1 MFAGAKKLFTQPVI
15 VTSVL
20 VTLILVGVQRL
31 RLLEYFE
38 LKVFDQMMQRRAD
51 LPPDPRLLIVGF
63 TEQDIQELKHITP
76 TDEELDR
83 LLSKLESNQA
93 RVIAL
98 DFFRDVPIEIEPG
111 RGNAKLLNRLQTNN
125 KIIPICSTTTPPPP
139 GLDANNVGFADLPE
153 DPDAVIR
160 RALLF
165 VNPEPKTPC
174 QSQQSLAVAAALKY
188 LADTAKI
195 QPQITQTGDV
205 LQLKLGKAVFQRLPQ
220 DAGGYVEADNGGFQ
234 ILLNYRSFH
243 NVARTVS
250 FTDVLNNKVNPDWVN
265 GKIVLIGAT
274 APSKQD
280 IRNTP
285 YATGRQ
291 DNAGKMPGIVIHT
304 HIVSEILSGVL
315 DQRPIFWFL
324 PEWGEITWLWGWT
337 VMGALIGWRIKHPLL
352 LGLASGGALVFLIGG
367 GFIIFT
373 QAGWVPLAQP
383 VIGLIAAA
391 GSVVVYTAYSE
402 KLQRDKIANQIQEQE
417 KTIDLLKSLLRE
429 GGATS
434 NETKSPVDSQPQSG
448 QLLNNRYKVA
458 QVLGSGGFGYTY
470 LADDTKRPGS
480 PKCVVK
486 HLQPAQKDLRFLEV
500 ARRLFRVEAEILEI
514 LGHHKQIPQLLAY
527 FEENQQFYL
536 VQEYIKGHCLQDELI
551 VGKRLEE
558 AEVIKILRD
567 VLKVLVFVHDHNV
580 IHRDIKPSN
589 LMRRETDN
597 RIVLIDFGA
606 VKQIQPQQ
614 EEESLTVAVGT
625 LGYASPEQLMGQP
638 RLNSDIHAL
647 GMIGIQAL
655 TGKNAKEIERDPQTT
670 VLIWR
675 DKAQVSDGLAAILER
690 MTSFD
695 YLRRYQTAKEILEE
709 LDKL

>member
-20 VTLILVGVQRL
+20 VTLVLVGVQRL

-63 TEQDIQELKHITP
+63 TEEDIQQLKHGTP

-83 LLSKLESNQA
+83 LLGKLESNQA
-93 RVIAL
+93 SVIAL
-98 DFFRDVPIEIEPG
+98 DFFRDVPLNPG
-111 RGNAKLLNRLQTNN
+111 HTQLINRLQTSN

-139 GLDANNVGFADLPE
+139 GLDVNNVGFADLPE

-165 VNPEPKTPC
+165 VSPDPKAPC
-174 QSQQSLAVAAALKY
+174 QSQQSLAVLAALKY
-188 LADTAKI
+188 LSDTAKI
-195 QPQITQTGDV
+195 QPEITQTGEG
-205 LQLKLGKAVFQRLPQ
+205 LQLKLGKTLFHRLPP
-220 DAGGYVEADNGGFQ
+220 DAGGYVAADNGGFQ
-234 ILLNYRSFH
+234 VLLNYRAFH
-243 NVARTVS
+243 NIARTVS
-250 FTDVLNNKVNPDWVN
+250 FIDVLNNKVNPDWVK

-291 DNAGKMPGIVIHT
+291 DNTGKMPGIVIHA
-304 HIVSEILSGVL
+304 HIVSEILSAVL
-315 DQRPIFWFL
+315 DQRRIFWYL
-324 PEWGEITWLWGWT
+324 PEWGEVIWLWGWT
-337 VMGALIGWRIKHPLL
+337 AIGSLIGWKIKHPML
-352 LGLASGGALVFLIGG
+352 LGLSGSGAVVGLVGG

-373 QAGWVPLAQP
+373 QAGWVPIAQP
-383 VIGLIAAA
+383 VLGLIAAA
-391 GSVVVYTAYSE
+391 GSVVVYTAYYE
-402 KLQRDKIANQIQEQE
+402 KLQRDKIAHQIQEQE

-429 GGATS
+429 GS
-434 NETKSPVDSQPQSG
+434 NTGNEASSPVDSQPQRD
-448 QLLNNRYKVA
+448 QLLNHRYKVTS
-458 QVLGSGGFGYTY
+458 VLGSGGFGYTY

-486 HLQPAQKDLRFLEV
+486 HLQPAQKDPRFLEV
-500 ARRLFRVEAEILEI
+500 ARRLFKAEAEILEI
-514 LGHHKQIPQLLAY
+514 LGQHKRIPQLLAY

-536 VQEYIKGHCLQDELI
+536 VQEYVKGHCLQDELVI
-551 VGKRLEE
+551 GKRVEE
-558 AEVIKILRD
+558 ADVIKILRD

-589 LMRRETDN
+589 LMRRETDD

-655 TGKNAKEIERDPQTT
+655 TGKVTKEIERDPQTT
-670 VLIWR
+670 ALTWR
-675 DKAQVSDGLAAILER
+675 DKAQVSDGLAAILDK

-695 YLRRYQTAKEILEE
+695 YLRRYQTAKEVLED

>member
-20 VTLILVGVQRL
+20 VTLVLVGVQRL

-63 TEQDIQELKHITP
+63 TEEDIQQLKHGTP

-83 LLSKLESNQA
+83 LLGKLESNQA
-93 RVIAL
+93 SVIAL
-98 DFFRDVPIEIEPG
+98 DFFRDVPINPG
-111 RGNAKLLNRLQTNN
+111 HTQLINRLQTSNT
-125 KIIPICSTTTPPPP
+125 IIPICSTTTPPPP
-139 GLDANNVGFADLPE
+139 GLDPNNVGFADLPE

-165 VNPEPKTPC
+165 VSPDPKVPC
-174 QSQQSLAVAAALKY
+174 QSQQSLAVLAALKY
-188 LADTAKI
+188 LTDTAKI
-195 QPQITQTGDV
+195 QPEISQTDEG
-205 LQLKLGKAVFQRLPQ
+205 LQLKLGKTLFHRLPS
-220 DAGGYVEADNGGFQ
+220 DAGGYVAADNGGFQ
-234 ILLNYRSFH
+234 ILLNYRAFH
-243 NVARTVS
+243 NIARTVS
-250 FTDVLNNKVNPDWVN
+250 FTDVLNNKVNPDWVK

-285 YATGRQ
+285 YATGKQ
-291 DNAGKMPGIVIHT
+291 DNTGKMPGIVIHA
-304 HIVSEILSGVL
+304 HIVSEILSAVL
-315 DQRPIFWFL
+315 DQRRIFWYF
-324 PEWGEITWLWGWT
+324 PEWGELIWLWGWT
-337 VMGALIGWRIKHPLL
+337 VIGSLIGWKIKHPML
-352 LGLASGGALVFLIGG
+352 LGLSGGGALVGLVGG

-373 QAGWVPLAQP
+373 QAGWVPIAQP
-383 VIGLIAAA
+383 VLGLIAAA
-391 GSVVVYTAYSE
+391 GSVVVYTAYYE
-402 KLQRDKIANQIQEQE
+402 KLQRDKIAHQIQEQE

-429 GGATS
+429 GS
-434 NETKSPVDSQPQSG
+434 NTGNEANSPVDSQPQRD
-448 QLLNNRYKVA
+448 QLLNHRYKVSS
-458 QVLGSGGFGYTY
+458 VLGSGGFGYTY

-486 HLQPAQKDLRFLEV
+486 HLQPAQKDPRFLEV
-500 ARRLFRVEAEILEI
+500 ARRLFKAEAEILEI
-514 LGHHKQIPQLLAY
+514 LGQHKRIPQLLAY

-536 VQEYIKGHCLQDELI
+536 VQEYVKGHCLQDELVI
-551 VGKRLEE
+551 GKRFEE

-567 VLKVLVFVHDHNV
+567 VLKVLIFVHDHNV

-589 LMRRETDN
+589 LMRRETDD

-625 LGYASPEQLMGQP
+625 LGYAAPEQLMGQP

-655 TGKNAKEIERDPQTT
+655 TGKVAKEIERDPQTT
-670 VLIWR
+670 VLTWR
-675 DKAQVSDGLAAILER
+675 DKAQVSDGLAAILDK
-690 MTSFD
+690 MTYFD
-695 YLRRYQTAKEILEE
+695 YLRRYQTAKEVLED

>member
-20 VTLILVGVQRL
+20 VTLVLVGVQRL

-63 TEQDIQELKHITP
+63 TEEDIQQLKHGTP

-83 LLSKLESNQA
+83 LLGKLESNQA
-93 RVIAL
+93 SVIAL
-98 DFFRDVPIEIEPG
+98 DFFRDVPLNPG
-111 RGNAKLLNRLQTNN
+111 HTQLINRLQTSN

-165 VNPEPKTPC
+165 VSPDPKAPC
-174 QSQQSLAVAAALKY
+174 QSQQSLAVLAALKY
-188 LADTAKI
+188 LTDTAKI
-195 QPQITQTGDV
+195 QPEITQTGEG
-205 LQLKLGKAVFQRLPQ
+205 LQLKLGKTLFHRLLP
-220 DAGGYVEADNGGFQ
+220 DAGGYVAADNGGFQ
-234 ILLNYRSFH
+234 ILLNYRAFH
-243 NVARTVS
+243 SIARTVS
-250 FTDVLNNKVNPDWVN
+250 FIDVLNNKVNPDWVK

-291 DNAGKMPGIVIHT
+291 DNTGKMPGIVIHA
-304 HIVSEILSGVL
+304 HIVSEILSAVL
-315 DQRPIFWFL
+315 DQRRIFWYF
-324 PEWGEITWLWGWT
+324 PEWGEVIWLWGWT
-337 VMGALIGWRIKHPLL
+337 AIGSLIGWKIKHPIL
-352 LGLASGGALVFLIGG
+352 LGLSGGGAVVGLVGG

-373 QAGWVPLAQP
+373 QAGWVPIAQP
-383 VIGLIAAA
+383 VLGLIAAA
-391 GSVVVYTAYSE
+391 GSVVVYTAYYE
-402 KLQRDKIANQIQEQE
+402 KLQRDKIAHQIQEQE

-429 GGATS
+429 GS
-434 NETKSPVDSQPQSG
+434 NTGNEASSPVDSQPQRD
-448 QLLNNRYKVA
+448 QLLNHRYKVSS
-458 QVLGSGGFGYTY
+458 VLGSGGFGYTY

-486 HLQPAQKDLRFLEV
+486 HLQPAQKDPRFLEV
-500 ARRLFRVEAEILEI
+500 ARRLFKAEAEILEI
-514 LGHHKQIPQLLAY
+514 LGQHKRIPQLLAY

-536 VQEYIKGHCLQDELI
+536 VQEYVKGHCLQDELV
-551 VGKRLEE
+551 VGKRVEE

-655 TGKNAKEIERDPQTT
+655 TGKVTKEIERDPQTT
-670 VLIWR
+670 ALTWR
-675 DKAQVSDGLAAILER
+675 DKAQVSDGLAAILDK
-690 MTSFD
+690 MTYFD
-695 YLRRYQTAKEILEE
+695 YLRRYQTAKEVLED

>member
-1 MFAGAKKLFTQPVI
+1 M
-15 VTSVL
+15 TSVL

-31 RLLEYFE
+31 KLLEYFE

-83 LLSKLESNQA
+83 LLGKLVSNQS

-98 DFFRDVPIEIEPG
+98 DFFRDIPVEPG
-111 RGNAKLLNRLQTNN
+111 HAKLLNRLQKNN
-125 KIIPICSTTTPPPP
+125 RIIAICSTTTPPPP
-139 GLDANNVGFADLPE
+139 GLDVNNNVGFADLPE

-174 QSQQSLAVAAALKY
+174 QSQHSLAVLTALQY
-188 LADTAKI
+188 LTETTKI
-195 QPQITQTGDV
+195 QPQITPTGDA
-205 LQLKLGKAVFQRLPQ
+205 LQLGKAVFKRLPP
-220 DAGGYVEADNGGFQ
+220 DAGGYVAADNGGFQ

-250 FTDVLNNKVNPDWVN
+250 FTDVLNNKVNPDWVK
-265 GKIVLIGAT
+265 GKIILIGAT

-291 DNAGKMPGIVIHT
+291 DNSGKMPGIVIHA
-304 HIVSEILSGVL
+304 HIVSEILSAVL
-315 DQRPIFWFL
+315 DRRPIFWYL
-324 PEWGEITWLWGWT
+324 PEWGEVIWLWGWT
-337 VMGALIGWRIKHPLL
+337 LVGALIGWKIKHPLF
-352 LGLASGGALVFLIGG
+352 LALVGGGALVFLVGS
-367 GFIIFT
+367 GFIIFN
-373 QAGWVPLAQP
+373 QAGWLPLAQP
-383 VIGLIAAA
+383 ALGLIAAT
-391 GSVVVYTAYSE
+391 GSVVVYTAYYE
-402 KLQRDKIANQIQEQE
+402 KLQRDKIAYQIQEQE

-429 GGATS
+429 GGS
-434 NETKSPVDSQPQSG
+434 SGNEANSPVDSQPQSG
-448 QLLNNRYKVA
+448 QLLNNRYKVT

-486 HLQPAQKDLRFLEV
+486 HLQPAQKDPRFMEV
-500 ARRLFRVEAEILEI
+500 ARRLFNAEAEILEV
-514 LGHHKQIPQLLAY
+514 LGQHKRIPQLLAY
-527 FEENQQFYL
+527 FEEKQQFYL

-551 VGKRLEE
+551 VGKRMEE
-558 AEVIKILRD
+558 AEVINILTD
-567 VLKVLVFVHDHNV
+567 VLKVLVFVHDHHV

-589 LMRRETDN
+589 LMRREIDN

-606 VKQIQPQQ
+606 VKQIQPHQ

-625 LGYASPEQLMGQP
+625 LGYAAPEQLMGQP

-655 TGKNAKEIERDPQTT
+655 SGKIAKEIERDPQTT

-675 DKAQVSDGLAAILER
+675 DQAKVSDALAAILER
-690 MTSFD
+690 MTYFD
-695 YLRRYQTAKEILEE
+695 YLRRYQTVKEVLED